1 MFTKANCEGDTFGES
16 ERERVE
22 KGAEIYIL
30 KPNNTTMNAIL
41 WLLRKK
47 KNVIKILT
55 LDGIQGNLI
64 NENSTSLPLKC
75 IKCSLSSVA
84 EPAPAP
90 NF

>member
-1 MFTKANCEGDTFGES
+1 MPYKKLKNVNALERIYKKHGEALA
-16 ERERVE
+16 V
-22 KGAEIYIL
+22 K
-30 KPNNTTMNAIL
+30 
-41 WLLRKK
+41 KK
-47 KNVIKILT
+47 KNVIRILT

-64 NENSTSLPLKC
+64 NENSTSLQLKC